1 MPGPLLTEG
10 GLPLPG
16 PRNRKDLA
24 LSEPLN
30 LTDKFTHPITALYQ
44 IARAEFWQWR
54 TAPSLITSPTQSI
67 QSYVCLLSLHP
78 EKLCFF
84 TGLWLFRVS
93 PQVAPTDCAP
103 CFLEWSPC
111 SVPHALEVT
120 LLSGPLAS
128 WSVASLYVGLF
139 WECSLLKMF
148 PPSQLQCRE
157 DATVCIF
164 LLYPKYLTKH
174 STWY

>member
-30 LTDKFTHPITALYQ
+30 LTDKFTHPITAVCQ

-54 TAPSLITSPTQSI
+54 TAPSLITSPTQNI
-67 QSYVCLLSLHP
+67 QSYVCLHL

-103 CFLEWSPC
+103 CLLGWSPC

-128 WSVASLYVGLF
+128 WPVASLYVGLF

-174 STWY
+174 STWYY

>member
-1 MPGPLLTEG
+1 MPGRLLTEG

-16 PRNRKDLA
+16 PGNSKDLD
-24 LSEPLN
+24 LSEPFN
-30 LTDKFTHPITALYQ
+30 FTHKFSHPNTTLYQ

-54 TAPSLITSPTQSI
+54 TALSFITSPTQSI
-67 QSYVCLLSLHP
+67 QSYVCLLSLCA

-93 PQVAPTDCAP
+93 PQVAPTDCVP
-103 CFLEWSPC
+103 CLLWWSPC
-111 SVPHALEVT
+111 SVPHSVEVT

-128 WSVASLYVGLF
+128 WPVTSLYIGLF

-148 PPSQLQCRE
+148 PPSQLQWRE

-174 STWY
+174 ST